1 MAFSNTDKRD
11 NETRDLSRSGSLS
24 SSTNMLPPPYQ
35 RENSGIERLREQAVF
50 LERES
55 QILRNCVSRIAARP
69 DDIHVIMEDRERVK
83 QKSGHDIVVYK
94 VKVVRHGQHW
104 VVHRQYSDF
113 ALLNRKLKKSYP
125 YFYMKLPGKRIFG
138 SNFGTKFLD
147 KRQQNLEAYL
157 RALLGMGTSNSV
169 PMRQFL
175 LLDEMQ
181 LLLHPPTR
189 FDTEN
194 VLQLSTARPDRVQR
208 DSEMDRMR
216 IEVNECKKQNI
227 ELKDYFQCILMRNAW
242 SHIPVT
248 IDNQL

>member
-24 SSTNMLPPPYQ
+24 SSTNMMPPPYK

-69 DDIHVIMEDRERVK
+69 DDINVIIEDRERVK
-83 QKSGHDIVVYK
+83 QKFGPEIVVYK
-94 VKVVRHGQHW
+94 VKVFRHGHHW
-104 VVHRQYSDF
+104 FVHRQYSDF
-113 ALLNRKLKKSYP
+113 ALLNKKLKKSYP
-125 YFYMKLPGKRIFG
+125 FFYMKLPGKRIFG
-138 SNFGTKFLD
+138 SNFATKFLD
-147 KRQQNLEAYL
+147 KRQKNLETYL
-157 RALLGMGTSNSV
+157 RALLRMGTSNSV
-169 PMRQFL
+169 PMQQFL

-181 LLLHPPTR
+181 LLLLSATR
-189 FDTEN
+189 FDT
-194 VLQLSTARPDRVQR
+194 QDIQQGTAEPDRVER
-208 DSEMDRMR
+208 ESEVDRMR
-216 IEVNECKKQNI
+216 MEINECKKQNI

-248 IDNQL
+248 INNQL